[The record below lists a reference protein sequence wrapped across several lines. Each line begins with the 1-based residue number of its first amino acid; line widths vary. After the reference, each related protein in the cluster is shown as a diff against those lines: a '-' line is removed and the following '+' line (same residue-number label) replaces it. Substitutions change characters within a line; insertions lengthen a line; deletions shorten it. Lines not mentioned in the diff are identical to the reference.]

1 MAGDGGGAPSA
12 PSAPSGAG
20 LVLIMAAGGSV
31 PRAFAMTGGAALIGR
46 RPPRG
51 GWTIDQSAV
60 SRVHAALQ
68 ASDAGLRIRD
78 MGSRNG
84 TFVNGERVTEAPLR
98 GGDVVR
104 IGDAAF
110 VAVEQDAEQH
120 LPFRLDAPAGPTGLA
135 GGLSMARLMGAIET
149 VARGEAT
156 VLVHGETGSGKEL
169 VAHAI
174 HRASGRDGP
183 LVALNCAAVPA
194 DIFEAE
200 LFGYERG
207 AFTGAVRAHP
217 GLVRAADGGTLLLDE
232 IGELPTLAQAKLLRV
247 LETRDVLP
255 IGTSSPQRVDVRVVC
270 ATHQDLLSRVEAGT
284 FRGDLY
290 ARIAQRT
297 LRVPPLRARKEDLFT
312 LVLHVLRS
320 MPGATPPPVG
330 FSFVHRLALHDWP
343 FNVRELVG
351 VVGQAAEQS
360 RGGELQ
366 AAHIGDIVA
375 PRLPSPAAE
384 SGDAREPAKTARR
397 RGPSPVE
404 LRDLLARETGNVAAV
419 ARALER
425 DPAQIYRWMRQYG
438 IRPEEFR

>member
-1 MAGDGGGAPSA
+1 MAGDGDAAPSA
-12 PSAPSGAG
+12 ASGAG

-60 SRVHAALQ
+60 SRVHATLQ
-68 ASDAGLRIRD
+68 ASDAGLRVRD

-84 TFVNGERVTEAPLR
+84 TFVNGERVTEARVR

-110 VAVEQDAEQH
+110 VVVEQDAEAH
-120 LPFRLDAPAGPTGLA
+120 LPFRVDAPAGPTGLA
-135 GGLSMARLMGAIET
+135 GGLSMARLLGAVET

-156 VLVHGETGSGKEL
+156 VLVYGETGSGKEL
-169 VAHAI
+169 VAQAI
-174 HRASGRDGP
+174 HRASGRRGP

-194 DIFEAE
+194 GVFEAE

-232 IGELPTLAQAKLLRV
+232 IGELPTEAQAKLLRV
-247 LETRDVLP
+247 LETRDVLA
-255 IGTSSPQRVDVRVVC
+255 IGASSPRRVDVRVVC
-270 ATHQDLLSRVEAGT
+270 ATHQDLLSRVEGGT

-297 LRVPPLRARKEDLFT
+297 LRVPPLRARKEDIFA

-320 MPGATPPPVG
+320 RPGPAPSVG
-330 FSFVHRLALHDWP
+330 FGFVHRLALHDWP

-351 VVGQAAEQS
+351 VVEHAVEQS
-360 RGGELQ
+360 RGEELQ
-366 AAHIGDIVA
+366 AAHVGDIVTRR
-375 PRLPSPAAE
+375 PGPADAT
-384 SGDAREPAKTARR
+384 GDAREPAKTARR
-397 RGPSPVE
+397 KGPSPVE
-404 LRDLLARETGNVAAV
+404 LRDLLARETGNVARV